1 MNGLAPS
8 MLINFNNG
16 QPPAEVKDMIEA
28 QIQSKF
34 SEVQVMR
41 VNSFYHSMTTPK
53 QRRDITPVQLS
64 DAHNQYQFLS
74 TEAGQKIMMAHRIT
88 SPMLLGIKDNSGFGN
103 NAEELK
109 TASILLTTRLSD
121 LFNVCF

>member
-34 SEVQVMR
+34 SGSS
-41 VNSFYHSMTTPK
+41 NAGKFIFHLTTTPK
-53 QRRDITPVQLS
+53 QRR
-64 DAHNQYQFLS
+64 
-74 TEAGQKIMMAHRIT
+74 
-88 SPMLLGIKDNSGFGN
+88 
-103 NAEELK
+103 
-109 TASILLTTRLSD
+109 ILHPFS
-121 LFNVCF
+121 